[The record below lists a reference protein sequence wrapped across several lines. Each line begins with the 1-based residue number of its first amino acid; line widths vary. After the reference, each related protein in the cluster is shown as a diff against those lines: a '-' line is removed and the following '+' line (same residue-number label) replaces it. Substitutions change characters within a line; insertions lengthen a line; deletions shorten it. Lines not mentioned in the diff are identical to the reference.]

1 MINTTI
7 LGKSL
12 GWFNKNEIYE
22 MKNQITAVVY
32 SIAFLDEKPDD
43 HVYPFDVEDTIYFG
57 MSGGMMNDYKFD
69 RKNKHTGRGVLYSTF
84 ATRIKTHFNHL
95 ENIRDN
101 SESKYHLF
109 HEKCLPSLNPAKSIY
124 VNLFV
129 PDENKVEQFL
139 HRSFI
144 SSMESEFI
152 LQYGFKYG
160 RLPVMNLDEQY
171 DRSPIDIQS
180 ASGSMRDFVSRNS
193 LTEFLT

>member
-1 MINTTI
+1 
-7 LGKSL
+7 
-12 GWFNKNEIYE
+12 

-32 SIAFLDEKPDD
+32 SISFLDEIPDD
-43 HVYPFDVEDTIYFG
+43 HGYPIDVEDTIYFG

-95 ENIRDN
+95 ENIRET

-129 PDENKVEQFL
+129 PDENKIEQFL

-171 DRSPIDIQS
+171 DRSPIDKQS
-180 ASGSMRDFVSRNS
+180 VSGSMREFVSRNS
-193 LTEFLT
+193 LTEFLS

>member
-12 GWFNKNEIYE
+12 GWFNKNQIYE

-32 SIAFLDEKPDD
+32 SIAFLDERPAD
-43 HVYPFDVEDTIYFG
+43 HVYPFDIEDTIYFG
-57 MSGGMMNDYKFD
+57 MSGGMMNDFRFD
-69 RKNKHTGRGVLYSTF
+69 RKNKTTGRGVLYSTF

-95 ENIRDN
+95 ENVRDI
-101 SESKYHLF
+101 SEAKYHLF
-109 HEKCLPSLNPAKSIY
+109 HEQYMPSLNPGKQLY

-129 PDENKVEQFL
+129 PDENKIEHFL

-160 RLPVMNLDEQY
+160 KLPVMNLDEKY
-171 DRSPIDIQS
+171 DRSPIDTLS
-180 ASGSMRDFVSRNS
+180 VSGNMRDFVSRNS
-193 LTEFLT
+193 LTEFLS

>member
-43 HVYPFDVEDTIYFG
+43 HVYPFEIEDTIYFG

-69 RKNKHTGRGVLYSTF
+69 RKNKRTGRGVLYSTF
-84 ATRIKTHFNHL
+84 AGRIKIHCNNL
-95 ENIRDN
+95 EKMKSVCETR
-101 SESKYHLF
+101 YRLF
-109 HEKCLPSLNPAKSIY
+109 HEKCLPSLNPHKNLY
-124 VNLFV
+124 FNLFV
-129 PDENKVEQFL
+129 PDENKIESFL

-152 LQYGFKYG
+152 LQYGLKYG

-180 ASGSMRDFVSRNS
+180 VSGSMRDFVSRNS
-193 LTEFLT
+193 LIEFLS